1 MFKLPVEYNK
11 NMPLSTNIINDLEL
25 LKLNESVANFDRD
38 SIFGSLFKVDNIM
51 TQNALIKMT
60 SLYSYD
66 KKYLKDTQEV
76 IKKYKTD
83 CKPVD
88 LDDVFYKWNEVKT
101 TKNFK
106 DIYNYCSWNVLDF
119 LNNND
124 TSLQFITIYTLLS
137 PIISLCIPIFG
148 LILPF
153 IIIKLKGSP
162 ITCNEYFSILKFVL
176 KNHAL
181 GRALVSFDGDMN
193 KKLYTV
199 LSVGF
204 YFFSVYQNI
213 MVCVRF
219 VQNIQKIHEFLFLM
233 RDYLKLVI
241 EKMDIFGNII
251 MKYKSYIGFYNDMMN
266 HCNFLKKILVKL
278 ESIHPLKISI
288 LKMSQ
293 LGTIMNYFYQFY
305 NNKDY
310 EASFTYSFECL
321 GFLDNLEALTLQ
333 PMTKCTF
340 AKRTS
345 IKKMI
350 YPALIETK
358 NVKND
363 IVLNKNIIIT
373 GPNASGKT
381 TVLKSTLINIILSQ
395 QYGYGC
401 YGSANIKLYKYLH
414 CYLNIPDTSGRDSL
428 FQAEARRCKEI
439 IECIKSNKGNH
450 FCIFDELYSG
460 TNPEEAVLSA
470 NAFMNYLNKRA
481 DCLLTTHYI
490 KLCSMIKNMDN
501 FKMETIEKDKKLIYT
516 YNFIPGISEVK
527 GGVKILNDM
536 NFPQEILNDI

>member
-11 NMPLSTNIINDLEL
+11 NMPLSTHIINDLEL
-25 LKLNESVANFDRD
+25 LKLNEGEGFDRN

-66 KKYLKDTQEV
+66 KKYLKDTQEI

-83 CKPVD
+83 CKLVD
-88 LDDVFYKWNEVKT
+88 LDNVFSKWNEIKT

-137 PIISLCIPIFG
+137 PALSLCIPIVG

-153 IIIKLKGSP
+153 VIIKLKGGC
-162 ITCNEYFSILKFVL
+162 ITCSEYFTILKYIL

-181 GRALVSFDGDMN
+181 GKAMVSLDGDMN
-193 KKLYTV
+193 QKLYTL

-204 YFFSVYQNI
+204 YVFSVYQNV
-213 MVCVRF
+213 MVCIRF
-219 VQNIQKIHEFLFLM
+219 VQNIHKIHEYLFLM
-233 RDYLKLVI
+233 RDYLQLVI
-241 EKMDIFGNII
+241 EKMDVFGNII
-251 MKYKSYIGFYNDMMN
+251 IKYKSYIGFYNDMMHHN
-266 HCNFLKKILVKL
+266 NILKKILVNL
-278 ESIHPLKISI
+278 ESIHPLKLSF
-288 LKMSQ
+288 LKLNQ

-305 NNKDY
+305 NNKEY

-321 GFLDNLEALTLQ
+321 GFLDNLEALSRRPL
-333 PMTKCTF
+333 TKCKF

-345 IKKMI
+345 IKKMV
-350 YPALIETK
+350 YPALIEEK

-363 IVLNKNIIIT
+363 ITLNKNIIIT

-381 TVLKSTLINIILSQ
+381 TVLKSTLMNIILSQ

-401 YGSANIKLYKYLH
+401 YGSADIKLYKYLH

-439 IECIKSNKGNH
+439 IDCIKTNKGNH

-490 KLCSMIKNMDN
+490 KLCSMIKNMDT
-501 FKMETIEKDKKLIYT
+501 FKMETIEKDKKISYT

-536 NFPQEILNDI
+536 NFPEEILNDI

>member
-11 NMPLSTNIINDLEL
+11 NMPLSKHIINDLEL
-25 LKLNESVANFDRD
+25 LKLNESEGFDKK
-38 SIFGSLFKVDNIM
+38 SIFGSLFKIDNIM

-66 KKYLKDTQEV
+66 KKYLKDTQAI

-88 LDDVFYKWNEVKT
+88 LDNVYSKWNEIKT

-137 PIISLCIPIFG
+137 PILSLCVPILG
-148 LILPF
+148 IILPF
-153 IIIKLKGSP
+153 FIIKLKGGC
-162 ITCNEYFSILKFVL
+162 ITCNEYFIVLKHVL

-181 GRALVSFDGDMN
+181 GKAMVSFNEDMN
-193 KKLYTV
+193 KKLYA
-199 LSVGF
+199 LLGVGF
-204 YFFSVYQNI
+204 YFFTVYQNI

-219 VQNIQKIHEFLFLM
+219 MQNIKKIHEFLFLM
-233 RDYLKLVI
+233 RDYLQLVI
-241 EKMDIFGNII
+241 EKMNIFGNVII
-251 MKYKSYIGFYNDMMN
+251 NYKSYIGFYNDMMHHSN
-266 HCNFLKKILVKL
+266 ILKKILMQL
-278 ESIHPLKISI
+278 ESIHPLKFSFIK
-288 LKMSQ
+288 LNQ

-305 NNKDY
+305 NNKEY

-321 GFLDNLEALTLQ
+321 GFLDNLEALSSRS
-333 PMTKCTF
+333 MTKCKF
-340 AKRTS
+340 GKCTS

-350 YPALIETK
+350 YPALIEEK

-363 IVLNKNIIIT
+363 ITLNKNIIIT

-381 TVLKSTLINIILSQ
+381 TILKSTLMNIILSQ

-401 YGSANIKLYKYLH
+401 YDSADIKLYKYLH

-439 IECIKSNKGNH
+439 IDCIKSNKGNH

-490 KLCSMIKNMDN
+490 KLCSMVKNMDT
-501 FKMETIEKDKKLIYT
+501 FKMETIEKDKKINYT
-516 YNFIPGISEVK
+516 YKFIPGISQVK
-527 GGVKILNDM
+527 GGIKILNDM
-536 NFPQEILNDI
+536 NFPEEILNDI

>member
-11 NMPLSTNIINDLEL
+11 NMPLSSHIINDLEL
-25 LKLNESVANFDRD
+25 LKLNESDANFDRK
-38 SIFGSLFKVDNIM
+38 SIFASLFKIDNIM

-66 KKYLKDTQEV
+66 KKYLKDTQTI

-88 LDDVFYKWNEVKT
+88 LDIVYSKWNEIKT

-106 DIYNYCSWNVLDF
+106 DIYNYCSWDVLDF

-124 TSLQFITIYTLLS
+124 TSLQLITIYTLLS
-137 PIISLCIPIFG
+137 PILSLCIPIFG
-148 LILPF
+148 VILPF
-153 IIIKLKGSP
+153 IIIKLKGGC
-162 ITCNEYFSILKFVL
+162 ITCKEYFTVL
-176 KNHAL
+176 KYVLKDHAL
-181 GRALVSFDGDMN
+181 GKAMSSFDGDMN
-193 KKLYTV
+193 KKLYTL

-204 YFFSVYQNI
+204 YVFTVYQNI
-213 MVCVRF
+213 MVCIRF
-219 VQNIQKIHEFLFLM
+219 LQNIQKIHEFLFLM
-233 RDYLKLVI
+233 RDYLQLVI
-241 EKMDIFGNII
+241 EKMNIFGNII
-251 MKYKSYIGFYNDMMN
+251 INYKSYIGFYNDMVHHSN
-266 HCNFLKKILVKL
+266 ILKKILMDL
-278 ESIHPLKISI
+278 ESIHPLKLSI
-288 LKMSQ
+288 LKLNQ

-305 NNKDY
+305 NNKEY

-321 GFLDNLEALTLQ
+321 GFLDNLEILSRRS
-333 PMTKCTF
+333 MTKCNF
-340 AKRTS
+340 AKHTS
-345 IKKMI
+345 IKKMV
-350 YPALIETK
+350 YPALIEEK

-363 IVLNKNIIIT
+363 ITLKKNIIIT

-381 TVLKSTLINIILSQ
+381 TILKSTLMNIILSQ

-401 YGSANIKLYKYLH
+401 YDSANIKLYKYLH

-439 IECIKSNKGNH
+439 IDCIKSNKGNH

-490 KLCSMIKNMDN
+490 KLCLMIKNMDT
-501 FKMETIEKDKKLIYT
+501 FKMETIEKDKKISYT
-516 YNFIPGISEVK
+516 YKFIPGISEVK

-536 NFPQEILNDI
+536 NFPEEILNDI